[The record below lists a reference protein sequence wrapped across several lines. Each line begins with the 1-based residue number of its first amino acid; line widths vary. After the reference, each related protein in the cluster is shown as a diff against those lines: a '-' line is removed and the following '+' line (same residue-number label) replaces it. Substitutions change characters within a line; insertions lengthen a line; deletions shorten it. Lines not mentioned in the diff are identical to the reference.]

1 MFLRVRILCVALFF
15 RNDGIILEISFRSC
29 KKNDRPSRT
38 KPSHMYD
45 AELRETCLF
54 FMSKEPKQKKVIEAV
69 LDRHLS
75 PNKLLLKT
83 RYINSFEMIENRKR
97 ADKMWE
103 A

>member
-1 MFLRVRILCVALFF
+1 
-15 RNDGIILEISFRSC
+15 
-29 KKNDRPSRT
+29 
-38 KPSHMYD
+38 
-45 AELRETCLF
+45 
-54 FMSKEPKQKKVIEAV
+54 MSKEPKQKKVIKAV

-75 PNKLLLKT
+75 PNKNQLKT